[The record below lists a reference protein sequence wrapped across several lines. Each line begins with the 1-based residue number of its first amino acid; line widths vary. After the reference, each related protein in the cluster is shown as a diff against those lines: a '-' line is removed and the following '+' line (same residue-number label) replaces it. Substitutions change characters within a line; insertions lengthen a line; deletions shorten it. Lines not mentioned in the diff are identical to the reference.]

1 MTESCLKKT
10 CLLGLRPDEIP
21 ARILISTLVVQR
33 VGFLMTMPEDGNK
46 STYAMLHVTESFPVS
61 FQIFTRQ
68 FLNFVY
74 FLKKGQLSL
83 YCLLGPLIHKTL
95 VTHFAL

>member
-10 CLLGLRPDEIP
+10 CLLGLRPDEIL

-46 STYAMLHVTESFPVS
+46 SSYAMLHVTESFPVS
-61 FQIFTRQ
+61 FQNFYQTILYIK

-83 YCLLGPLIHKTL
+83 YS
-95 VTHFAL
+95 